1 MVATGR
7 TQTHGGTRR
16 RRALR
21 WLAVAAGPALLAAC
35 GQGDGVSP
43 ALIAAN
49 DRGVALMGRY
59 EYTAAEEVFAEVAGA
74 APHWLDAR
82 VNLAI
87 ATLNR
92 QRDGDEA
99 LALDILATVLAED
112 PQHRRAL
119 YASGILRFHGGEI
132 EAATALFRQVA
143 AADPRDA
150 YAAYFLGQTLLQS
163 GDAEAAAQWF
173 EKAVELDPN
182 LISAYYT
189 ASLAFRRLGRAAEAA
204 RMLEDWQRYR
214 ASPAARTAKI
224 TYMQM
229 GPKAE
234 ALAVSP
240 IAAAPAALPQGPLF
254 EARRVLD
261 ADIRAGG
268 GWTLTAVDLQGDGEQ
283 TLVAASA
290 AGIAVFA
297 GADGDMRRV
306 DDHPLHRAGPA
317 RAALWGDLDADGLT
331 DVVLCD
337 EQGVRRW
344 RQMAKDWR
352 GLGDLGDRPC
362 AAAALFDADHDG
374 DLDVFATGAHG
385 NALYNNNGDYNN
397 DGDGSFRDLAE
408 EADLR
413 GGHGRQVLVAD
424 FDGDR
429 DLDILV
435 LNQAP
440 PHDLWR
446 NDLGWRYAALA
457 GLDDLRGTALAAVVV
472 FDSDADG
479 HREVYGATPAGDILR
494 WRYDGVAWTREMVMD
509 AAAAETKP
517 AEALPQSLDV
527 ADFDGDGALELLRQ
541 RGAELAIVDPRSGEI
556 RWRQTVAG
564 LSTARAAV
572 LHPRR
577 GPSLVAVA
585 DDGLLLWPPGAG
597 RHEFLAV
604 APVGRDDD
612 SQMRSNASGIGTH
625 VRVRFGGRW
634 SVFDAVDP
642 HSGPGQSLQPLSVG
656 LAGQPQAGFVAL
668 DWSDGVSQTELELAA
683 GERHVIVETQR
694 QLASCPVFFVW
705 DGSGYRFVSDVL
717 GGAALGYLVGP
728 GEYAPPRP
736 FESFLL
742 DAGALV
748 PRNGRYVVKLG
759 EPMEEAAYLDA
770 AELAVYDLPAGWSM
784 VLDERLAVGGA
795 PATGRPMYFRRSAS
809 PARVTAANGSD
820 VTALA
825 TAADRRAPPP
835 GAVDPRFIGLLRT
848 EQVLTLTFAT
858 PLEGERPVL
867 VADGWVEYPYSQTV
881 FAAWQAGVRYQAPT
895 VAARG
900 ADGAWRPL
908 AVEFGYPAG
917 MPRRMAL
924 PLPPL
929 PPGTTTLRLSSNME
943 IYWDNLRIVWEE
955 ELQPTVATAQLLAA
969 RVARTGFAKRSTGA
983 QRLPHYDYDQRAATW
998 DAKTPAGFYTALGD
1012 AAELVQAVD
1021 GGLAVFGSG
1030 EEVHLEFAA
1039 APDPPPGHQRYF
1051 ALRFHGWAKDMDLY
1065 TRHGHT
1071 VAPMPAP
1078 NDVAAEALAR
1088 GQALNERYNVRFAQ
1102 GL

>member
-1 MVATGR
+1 MGAF
-7 TQTHGGTRR
+7 
-16 RRALR
+16 AS
-21 WLAVAAGPALLAAC
+21 LLAGC
-35 GQGDGVSP
+35 GAEDGVSP
-43 ALIAAN
+43 ALVVAN

-59 EYTAAEEVFAEVAGA
+59 QYAAAEALFAEVAQA
-74 APHWLDAR
+74 APGWLDAR

-92 QRDGDEA
+92 QQEGDEA
-99 LALDILATVLAED
+99 LALDILGSVLAED
-112 PQHRRAL
+112 PQHLRAL

-150 YAAYFLGQTLLQS
+150 YAAYFLGQTLLQA

-173 EKAVELDPN
+173 EKTVAADPN

-189 ASLAFRRLGRAAEAA
+189 ASLAFRRLGRADDAA
-204 RMLEDWQRYR
+204 RMLEDWQRHR

-224 TYMQM
+224 TYKQM

-240 IAAAPAALPQGPLF
+240 IATPPAARPAGALF
-254 EARRVLD
+254 EPSRVLA
-261 ADIRAGG
+261 ADVSAGS
-268 GWTLTAVDLQGDGEQ
+268 GWTLTSVDLQGDGEQ
-283 TLVAASA
+283 ELVATGAQ
-290 AGIAVFA
+290 GIIVFA
-297 GADGDMRRV
+297 GAGGDLRRIA
-306 DDHPLHRAGPA
+306 DHPLMGAGPA
-317 RAALWGDLDADGLT
+317 RGALWGDLDNDGLT

-337 EQGVRRW
+337 EQGARRW
-344 RQMAKDWR
+344 GQTAADWR
-352 GLGDLGDRPC
+352 ALGSLGDRPC

-374 DLDVFATGAHG
+374 DLDVFTTGAQG
-385 NALYNNNGDYNN
+385 NALYNNNGD
-397 DGDGSFRDLAE
+397 GTFRDLAE
-408 EADLR
+408 EADVR

-424 FDGDR
+424 WDGDR
-429 DLDILV
+429 DVDIMV

-457 GLDDLRGTALAAVVV
+457 GLDDLRDTALAAAVV

-479 HREVYGATPAGDILR
+479 HREVYGATPAGALLR
-494 WRYDGVAWTREMVMD
+494 WRYDGIDWTRETVLG
-509 AAAAETKP
+509 AAAAGTN
-517 AEALPQSLDV
+517 AAAALPQHLDA
-527 ADFDGDGALELLRQ
+527 ADFDGDGAAELLFQ
-541 RGAELAIVDPRSGEI
+541 RGGELAIVNPRTGAI
-556 RWRQTVAG
+556 GGRQVADG
-564 LSTARAAV
+564 LSTARTA
-572 LHPRR
+572 LLQPGR
-577 GPSLVAVA
+577 GPSVVGVA
-585 DDGLLLWPPGAG
+585 DDGLLLWAPGTG
-597 RHEFLAV
+597 RHRFLAL
-604 APVGRDDD
+604 APVGRDDE
-612 SQMRSNASGIGTH
+612 SQVRSNASGIGTH

-642 HSGPGQSLQPLSVG
+642 NSGPGQSLQPLSVG
-656 LAGQPQAGFVAL
+656 LGGQPHADFVAL
-668 DWSDGVSQTELELAA
+668 DWTDGVSQTELELAG

-705 DGSGYRFVSDVL
+705 DGGGYRFVSDVL
-717 GGAALGYLVGP
+717 GGAALGYLTGP

-736 FESFLL
+736 FEAFLL
-742 DAGALV
+742 DASALV
-748 PRNGRYVVKLG
+748 PHNGRYIVKLG

-770 AELAVYDLPAGWSM
+770 TEVGVYDLPAGWSM
-784 VLDERLAVGGA
+784 VLDERLAVESA
-795 PATGRPMYFRRSAS
+795 AATGRPIYFHRTAS
-809 PARVTAANGSD
+809 PARVTAADGSD

-825 TAADRRAPPP
+825 TEVDRRAPPP
-835 GAVDPRFIGLLRT
+835 GALDPRFIGLLQQ
-848 EQVLTLTFAT
+848 EQVLTLTFDA

-881 FAAWQAGVRYQAPT
+881 FAASQAGMRYQAPT
-895 VAARG
+895 LEARG
-900 ADGAWRPL
+900 ADGVWQPV

-929 PPGTTTLRLSSNME
+929 PAGTTALRLSSNME
-943 IYWDNLRIVWEE
+943 IYWDSLRIVWEE
-955 ELQPTVATAQLLAA
+955 ELQPAVTTAQLLAA
-969 RVARTGFAKRSTGA
+969 RVARTGFAKRSTGP
-983 QRLPHYDYDQRAATW
+983 QRLPHYDYDQRAPTW

-1012 AAELVQAVD
+1012 AVDLVQAVD

-1030 EEVHLEFAA
+1030 EEIHLEFAA
-1039 APDPPPGHQRYF
+1039 APDPPPGHHRYF

-1065 TRHGHT
+1065 TQHGDT
-1071 VAPMPAP
+1071 VVPVPTPA
-1078 NDVAAEALAR
+1078 DIAADALAR
-1088 GQALNERYNVRFAQ
+1088 GQALNERYNVRFTQ